1 VTAAPSPAEARR
13 AEAEDKIAPVKLPKW
28 ATALDVI
35 AVVMALVAISVAVG
49 GGFRIWIVD
58 GRLSVTD
65 WVRPALWSVVAIVIR
80 HALVR
85 RHPLPQRVASGVTRW
100 WRAPDTQIVLPIH
113 LVSRL
118 GVLAIGFLA
127 VLLIGFPPEA
137 SNRWRI
143 YSNEFLDLPG
153 RWDTGWYLTIATEGY
168 KYVANAPADYQQN
181 IAFFPAFPMSMRYLS
196 VVLGRQPLWTGVA
209 ISMVSF
215 FLALTYF
222 LRLSRSLLKNEDQ
235 SMTAVMLL
243 AAYPFAVF
251 FSAAYTEGLFLL
263 TLLGAIYHF
272 HRDQLVRSAMWGF
285 VCGLTRPNGALLS
298 IVLALM
304 AIAPLWD
311 AARSRLILPPPA
323 GWRPIGQ
330 RMLAAAAP
338 GFGMLAFSA
347 FIYRL
352 TGNPF
357 TWTVQNVA
365 WGRVYRSL
373 DSLVSDRVDF
383 IANNG
388 WYSYAS
394 TQTIDFFY
402 LTAVLLALAAVWPV
416 YRRFGLAF
424 AVFILI
430 TILPPM
436 SAGGLL
442 SMGRVTSTLFP
453 VFLWM
458 GAAVPARHRTAWI
471 ALFAM
476 LQGFV
481 AVMFFT
487 WRPLY

>member
-1 VTAAPSPAEARR
+1 MSTITAA
-13 AEAEDKIAPVKLPKW
+13 
-28 ATALDVI
+28 
-35 AVVMALVAISVAVG
+35 
-49 GGFRIWIVD
+49 
-58 GRLSVTD
+58 
-65 WVRPALWSVVAIVIR
+65 WVRDAQPVQYGRCI
-80 HALVR
+80 
-85 RHPLPQRVASGVTRW
+85 
-100 WRAPDTQIVLPIH
+100 TQ
-113 LVSRL
+113 
-118 GVLAIGFLA
+118 F
-127 VLLIGFPPEA
+127 
-137 SNRWRI
+137 
-143 YSNEFLDLPG
+143 
-153 RWDTGWYLTIATEGY
+153 
-168 KYVANAPADYQQN
+168 
-181 IAFFPAFPMSMRYLS
+181 
-196 VVLGRQPLWTGVA
+196 
-209 ISMVSF
+209 
-215 FLALTYF
+215 
-222 LRLSRSLLKNEDQ
+222 LKNEEQ

-263 TLLGAIYHF
+263 TLMGAIYHF
-272 HRDQLVRSAMWGF
+272 HQNQLVRASMWGF

-304 AIAPLWD
+304 AIGPLWD
-311 AARSRLILPPPA
+311 AAKWRLILPPPQ
-323 GWRPIGQ
+323 GWRVISQ
-330 RMLAAAAP
+330 RILAAASP

-357 TWTVQNVA
+357 MWTFQNVA

-373 DSLVSDRVDF
+373 DSIVSDRVDF

-394 TQTIDFFY
+394 TQTIDSFY
-402 LTAVLLALAAVWPV
+402 LAAVLLALAAVWPV

>member
-1 VTAAPSPAEARR
+1 MR
-13 AEAEDKIAPVKLPKW
+13 LPKW

-35 AVVMALVAISVAVG
+35 AVVMALVAISVAIS
-49 GGFRIWIVD
+49 GGFRVWVFES
-58 GRLSVTD
+58 RVSVTD
-65 WVRPALWSVVAIVIR
+65 WWRPALWSAIAIALR

-85 RHPLPQRVASGVTRW
+85 RDPLSHRLFRGLTGW
-100 WRAPDTQIVLPIH
+100 WRSPDTRTVLPIH
-113 LVSRL
+113 LVSRF
-118 GVLAIGFLA
+118 GVLAVGFLA

-137 SNRWRI
+137 TNRWRI
-143 YSNEFLDLPG
+143 YSNDLLDLPA
-153 RWDTGWYLTIATEGY
+153 RWDTGWYLGIATEGY
-168 KYVANAPADYQQN
+168 RFDPNARADYQQN
-181 IAFFPAFPMSMRYLS
+181 IAFFPSFPMSMRYLS

-215 FLALTYF
+215 FMALTYF
-222 LRLSRSLLKNEDQ
+222 LRLARSLLKDEEKAV
-235 SMTAVMLL
+235 TAVMLL

-263 TLLGAIYHF
+263 TLMGAVYHF
-272 HRDQLVRSAMWGF
+272 HQNQLGRAAAWGF
-285 VCGLTRPNGALLS
+285 LCGLTRPNGAFLS
-298 IVLALM
+298 IVLAIM
-304 AIAPLWD
+304 AIAPMWD
-311 AARSRLILPPPA
+311 AVKWRPILPPPH
-323 GWRPIGQ
+323 GWRAIVTRVLVAG
-330 RMLAAAAP
+330 AP
-338 GFGMLAFSA
+338 GYGMLAFSA
-347 FIYRL
+347 FIYRM

-357 TWTVQNVA
+357 MWTMQNAA

-373 DSLVSDRVDF
+373 DSIVADRVGF

-388 WYSYAS
+388 VYSYAS
-394 TQTIDFFY
+394 TQTIDLFY
-402 LTAVLLALAAVWPV
+402 SLAVLLALAAVWPV
-416 YRRFGLAF
+416 YRRFGLAL
-424 AVFILI
+424 AIFIPI

-436 SAGGLL
+436 AAGGML
-442 SMGRVTSTLFP
+442 SMGRVTSILFP